1 MVDLADLSKRMD
13 GAVQSFK
20 GNLAGLRTGRA
31 STALVDNL
39 KVEVYGSMMPL
50 NQLASV
56 NIPEPRTI
64 SISVWD
70 QNNVNSVEKAINTSD
85 LGLNPNTEGNIIR
98 MNLPDLT
105 EERRK
110 DLVKVAGNYAEQA
123 RIAVRNVR
131 KDGMD
136 TIKKEK
142 NDSEITED
150 DMHSFSDDIQKLTD
164 DHIKLIDDALV
175 EKESDIMTI

>member
-1 MVDLADLSKRMD
+1 MVDLADISKRMD
-13 GAVQSFK
+13 GALDSFQH
-20 GNLAGLRTGRA
+20 NLAGLRTGRA

-39 KVEVYGSMMPL
+39 KVEVYGSIMPL
-50 NQLASV
+50 NQLASI

-70 QNNVNSVEKAINTSD
+70 QNNVDAVEKAINNSD
-85 LGLNPNTEGNIIR
+85 LGLNPNTEGNVIR

-110 DLVKVAGNYAEQA
+110 ELVKVAGNYAEQA
-123 RIAVRNVR
+123 RVAVRNVR

-142 NDSEITED
+142 NDGDITED
-150 DMHSFSDDIQKLTD
+150 DMHRFSEDIQGLTD
-164 DHIKLIDDALV
+164 DHIKKIDDALE

>member
-1 MVDLADLSKRMD
+1 MVDLADLRKRMD
-13 GAVQSFK
+13 GAIESFK
-20 GNLAGLRTGRA
+20 GNLSGLRTGRA
-31 STALVDNL
+31 STGLVENL

-50 NQLASV
+50 NQLASI

-70 QNNVNSVEKAINTSD
+70 ANNADSVSKAIQTSE
-85 LGLNPNTEGNIIR
+85 LGLSPNVEGNVIR
-98 MNLPDLT
+98 LNLPDLT

-110 DLVKVAGNYAEQA
+110 ELVKIAGNYAEQS

-136 TIKKEK
+136 QVKKEEK
-142 NDSEITED
+142 DGDISEDE
-150 DMHSFSDDIQKLTD
+150 MHAFSDDIQKLTD
-164 DHIKLIDDALV
+164 EHVGQIDSLLSDK
-175 EKESDIMTI
+175 EKDIMTV